1 MATEEEEV
9 NPNANK
15 TYLEAQEYSRYLQDR
30 VNQAKADRLAQAPSE
45 LGLNPQE
52 SSILDLVPGY
62 LRGDDGNFNYFQN
75 PNANKTWQ
83 AAQELGREI
92 RFGPDVRSQ
101 ASIDVD
107 PQIAAAQQRL
117 ADERVRQWKEEAEG
131 PFMGPWGSG
140 QFTVGGAEHG
150 TSTGVNPEWQEP
162 GFFLPEDNV
171 RGRFDGLLDLYDQ
184 LHASDTDAAKQY
196 LSTIQQYIG
205 DAGAGRAGQ
214 IQSDTDAINRQ
225 LDEVFAATED
235 RDKNNDLRFEA
246 EFQTAIDGMEDTQE
260 AAELRL
266 GTWGIDP
273 QRWVAGAG
281 AETAALLTSQAMNGA
296 RFANEMGA
304 IMKMAHGMA
313 TARVNQGMAAEAR
326 NLANTVSQLG
336 LQAQLNYQNNIQ
348 QIDRELLM
356 NKIGV
361 EQASMALNAANEQAE
376 ADSAAALQAYQIMA
390 KATNTSSQLWYGADQ
405 LELSDDLFKRTP
417 MIPEIP
423 DNTRPWGGIEITPEG
438 LGPQSVFYSS
448 PAELQQVLETYLK
461 MHSG

>member
-1 MATEEEEV
+1 MGNGKPKTIPDSALSPKEQEELAAFREMTGNTDPLSLKGTLGFNDGGGAV
-9 NPNANK
+9 GN
-15 TYLEAQEYSRYLQDR
+15 LWSDLGDGLQGLMDAPQAGLDDLDQILFGDYPER
-30 VNQAKADRLAQAPSE
+30 TGPPRGPHGPGRDELAKAEQNLRIQ
-45 LGLNPQE
+45 
-52 SSILDLVPGY
+52 GY
-62 LRGDDGNFNYFQN
+62 KEG
-75 PNANKTWQ
+75 
-83 AAQELGREI
+83 
-92 RFGPDVRSQ
+92 
-101 ASIDVD
+101 
-107 PQIAAAQQRL
+107 
-117 ADERVRQWKEEAEG
+117 ADG

-140 QFTVGGAEHG
+140 QFKSGHG
-150 TSTGVNPEWQEP
+150 SSTAVNPEWQTP

-171 RGRFDGLLDLYDQ
+171 RGRFDDLLDLYDQ

-196 LSTIQQYIG
+196 LSTIHQYIG

-214 IQSDTDAINRQ
+214 IQEDTDVINRQ
-225 LDEVFAATED
+225 LDEVFAATEE

-313 TARVNQGMAAEAR
+313 TSRVNQGMAAEAR

-405 LELSDDLFKRTP
+405 LELADDLFERTP
-417 MIPEIP
+417 MIPTIP
-423 DNTRPWGGIEITPEG
+423 DNTRPWGGLEITPEG
-438 LGPQSVFYSS
+438 LGPKSVFYSS

>member
-1 MATEEEEV
+1 MSNGLPKTIPDSALSPEEQKELAAFRKLTGNTDPLSLKGTLGFNDGGGAV
-9 NPNANK
+9 GN
-15 TYLEAQEYSRYLQDR
+15 LWSDLGDGLQGLMDAPQAALDDLDQFLFGDYPER
-30 VNQAKADRLAQAPSE
+30 TGPPRGPHGPGRDELAKAEQNLRIQ
-45 LGLNPQE
+45 
-52 SSILDLVPGY
+52 GY
-62 LRGDDGNFNYFQN
+62 KEG
-75 PNANKTWQ
+75 
-83 AAQELGREI
+83 
-92 RFGPDVRSQ
+92 
-101 ASIDVD
+101 
-107 PQIAAAQQRL
+107 
-117 ADERVRQWKEEAEG
+117 ADG

-140 QFTVGGAEHG
+140 QFKSGHG
-150 TSTGVNPEWQEP
+150 SSEGVNPEWQQP

-171 RGRFDGLLDLYDQ
+171 RGRFDGLLELYDQ

-205 DAGAGRAGQ
+205 GAGAGRAGQ
-214 IQSDTDAINRQ
+214 IQEDTDAINRQ
-225 LDEVFAATED
+225 LDEVFAATEE

-281 AETAALLTSQAMNGA
+281 AETAALLTSQAMDGA

-361 EQASMALNAANEQAE
+361 EQASMALDAANEQAE

-390 KATNTSSQLWYGADQ
+390 AATNTSSQLWYGADQ
-405 LELSDDLFKRTP
+405 LELADDLFERTP

-423 DNTRPWGGIEITPEG
+423 DNTRPWGGLEITPEG
-438 LGPQSVFYSS
+438 LGPKSVFYSS